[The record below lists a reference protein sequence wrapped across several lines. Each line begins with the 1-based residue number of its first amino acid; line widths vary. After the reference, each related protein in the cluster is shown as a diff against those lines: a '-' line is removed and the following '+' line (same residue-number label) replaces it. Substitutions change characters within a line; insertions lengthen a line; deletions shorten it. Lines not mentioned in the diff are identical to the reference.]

1 MEITKKVSGTGEIK
15 IQEEIEKILSRYKL
29 SFDCPHCHKEINE
42 THFDEKSKA
51 LKIINEKLRNIAEQ
65 EYIFRQNSYK
75 QQWLK
80 ELIENKKYEDIQE
93 VIKKT
98 NTIEDLKKSNE
109 GKDQIIEELKVKISG
124 AYSSDKIEN
133 LARVKDL
140 KKEIED
146 NKKQIEE
153 LKENAQP
160 EIKLLKK
167 TIEDLKVNI
176 AKIQSSEEVE
186 KLGRVKELKEKVDS
200 YQKENEKLKLG
211 NQPEIE
217 KLREN
222 IKNLE
227 KELAET
233 KINSEKLLAK
243 ATSADAINELKV
255 VKELKEERDKYKKDN
270 EELEKRNRDL
280 VISKNKDSQ
289 RKGEDFEKWFYEELV
304 KVFDGLDNIKDIS
317 KGQIGTGK
325 RADFLQEVLT
335 ETEPKKIVGRIIYE
349 TKNTEKWDDNWVAK
363 LEKDMQTHGADY
375 GLIVATCEKDKVIK
389 KAQTVDWKKK
399 IYISD
404 DNSNLFLVVKIMRE
418 LLINKHNLMKNDD
431 NSVDKEQKLKKIEE
445 WTIEKLPKYIFNLKK
460 QLENQEKYANSI
472 INGAEKIKKSKD
484 EITKLTMTNIN
495 EEIKKLLN

>member
-1 MEITKKVSGTGEIK
+1 MEITKKVTGTGEIK
-15 IQEEIEKILSRYKL
+15 IQEEIDKILSRYKL

-98 NTIEDLKKSNE
+98 NAIEDLKKTVE
-109 GKDQIIEELKVKISG
+109 GKEQIIEELKVKISG
-124 AYSSDKIEN
+124 AYSSDKIES
-133 LARVKDL
+133 LTRVKEL
-140 KKEIED
+140 KKEIEES
-146 NKKQIEE
+146 KKQIEE
-153 LKENAQP
+153 LKENAHP

-211 NQPEIE
+211 SQPEIE

-227 KELAET
+227 KELSET

-255 VKELKEERDKYKKDN
+255 VKELKEERDRYKKDN

-289 RKGEDFEKWFYEELV
+289 RKGEDFEK
-304 KVFDGLDNIKDIS
+304 
-317 KGQIGTGK
+317 
-325 RADFLQEVLT
+325 
-335 ETEPKKIVGRIIYE
+335 
-349 TKNTEKWDDNWVAK
+349 
-363 LEKDMQTHGADY
+363 
-375 GLIVATCEKDKVIK
+375 
-389 KAQTVDWKKK
+389 
-399 IYISD
+399 
-404 DNSNLFLVVKIMRE
+404 
-418 LLINKHNLMKNDD
+418 
-431 NSVDKEQKLKKIEE
+431 
-445 WTIEKLPKYIFNLKK
+445 
-460 QLENQEKYANSI
+460 
-472 INGAEKIKKSKD
+472 
-484 EITKLTMTNIN
+484 
-495 EEIKKLLN
+495 